1 MFSEDHPATT
11 QSQLMLDPPQD
22 LDSRYN
28 QIAIF
33 DPDHTISQ
41 SLLMQLASAT
51 SVTSTEL
58 CRPFIRTGTI
68 LTSDG
73 TFPIH
78 FNRFLLDTGAQ
89 GSNFISEEAYLLL
102 PKSHRQNIRNTD
114 KVVRLGDARHLS
126 VQLEVQLH
134 TSIFDSRKVP
144 HSHTLWYSVLPTLS
158 HDIII
163 GLIDL
168 IGPYYDI
175 FEDALH
181 QSRIISI
188 NYDLGSHIPSLT
200 DKVKHLSMY
209 RSSDGLQQQVKQ
221 LRQEKTNYEQR
232 KTHICASSTT
242 KISTLAMQ
250 DGSVS
255 PAYSCMIC

>member
-1 MFSEDHPATT
+1 MFTEDHPATT
-11 QSQLMLDPPQD
+11 QSQPMLDPPPD
-22 LDSRYN
+22 LNSQYN

-41 SLLMQLASAT
+41 SLLTQLASAT

-89 GSNFISEEAYLLL
+89 GSNSISEEAYLLL
-102 PKSHRQNIRNTD
+102 PKSHRQNIRNID
-114 KVVRLGDARHLS
+114 KVVRLGDAHHLS

-134 TSIFDSRKVP
+134 TSILDSRKVP
-144 HSHTLWYSVLPTLS
+144 HSHTLWYSVLLTLS

-163 GLIDL
+163 GLVDL

-188 NYDLGSHIPSLT
+188 SYDLGSHIPSLT

-209 RSSDGLQQQVKQ
+209 RSSDGLNNKSNNYDKK
-221 LRQEKTNYEQR
+221 RQTMNNAKPTYVLVLQR
-232 KTHICASSTT
+232 KS
-242 KISTLAMQ
+242 
-250 DGSVS
+250 
-255 PAYSCMIC
+255 AY